1 MVYGPPGSGKT
12 SVAAKLAD
20 RVANRVLWIST
31 NEPPGVLK
39 EVFMRVGARA
49 DKFYV
54 FDFPRAFRGNIA
66 KFVADHIHE
75 YEALVVDSVNGIA
88 PRGEKLEELV
98 HGFLYQLAKDMPIIA
113 VVEGVH
119 RQVFYIADNLVRV
132 GYKENAVGHTVRYI
146 KLVKS
151 RFAPPSERL
160 LFDFVEGVGLV
171 YVYTPRR
178 PQVAKIPLQEDAS
191 LLGVGELYKSQIV
204 GVYGRDKKALAKKL
218 EEVAAARDVFY
229 LSLFPATTLPAELDE
244 DKMRIATTFKD
255 IVEVLYNIYSGRL
268 KPWVFAVSGLRDL
281 ERVLGNDVVDYI
293 TAVASAAKYVD
304 YVLDLELET
313 EGARLS
319 ENFLDVKIRV

>member
-244 DKMRIATTFKD
+244 DRVRVAATFKD

>member
-20 RVANRVLWIST
+20 KVANRVLWIST

-191 LLGVGELYKSQIV
+191 LLGLGELYKSQIV

-218 EEVAAARDVFY
+218 EEIAAARDVFY

-255 IVEVLYNIYSGRL
+255 IVEVLYNIYTGRL